1 MSMPGDLSR
10 REVLKITAGAVVA
23 SQVAAITPA
32 FADAPAL
39 RFFTA
44 QEFSLVDELTEI
56 LIPADEHSP
65 GARAAKVAV
74 FLDGRL
80 AEVVDEDVRTRW
92 RDGLK
97 RVDALAQS
105 MHGQSFMSLDA
116 AGRVDV
122 VTRMAANEAKPS
134 TPEEQFFRELKS
146 RTVHA
151 YYSSEI
157 GIHKEMEYK
166 GNVMLQEFVGTDVST
181 A

>member
-1 MSMPGDLSR
+1 LSR

-32 FADAPAL
+32 FADTPAL
-39 RFFTA
+39 RFFTPE
-44 QEFSLVDELTEI
+44 EFALVDELTEI
-56 LIPADEHSP
+56 LIPTDDHSP
-65 GARAAKVAV
+65 GARAAKVAS

-80 AEVVDEDVRTRW
+80 ADSVDEDVRTRW
-92 RDGLK
+92 REGLK

-105 MHGQSFMSLDA
+105 MHQQPFMSLDG

-122 VTRMAANEAKPS
+122 VTRMAANEAQPA
-134 TPEEQFFRELKS
+134 TPDDQFFRELKS

-157 GIHKEMEYK
+157 GIHQEMEYK
-166 GNVMLQEFVGTDVST
+166 GNVMLDQFVGTDVSKS
-181 A
+181 

>member
-1 MSMPGDLSR
+1 MPGDLSR

>member
-1 MSMPGDLSR
+1 VSRPGDLSR

-23 SQVAAITPA
+23 SQVAAMTPA
-32 FADAPAL
+32 FADVPTL

-44 QEFSLVDELTEI
+44 QEFALVDELTDI
-56 LIPADEHSP
+56 VIPTDEHSP
-65 GARAAKVAV
+65 GARAAKVAA

-80 AEVVDEDVRTRW
+80 AEVLDEDVRTRW

-97 RVDALAQS
+97 QVDALAQS
-105 MHGQSFMSLDA
+105 LHGQPFMNLDA
-116 AGRVDV
+116 PARVDV

-134 TPEEQFFRELKS
+134 TPEERFFGELKS

-157 GIHKEMEYK
+157 GIHTEMEYK
-166 GNVMLQEFVGTDVST
+166 GNVMLQDFVGTDVSHT
-181 A
+181 